1 LAFRQ
6 ANTPKQDFA
15 DAPADGEPSAVR
27 ITPEP
32 DGWHGWRWAD
42 FVVKLDKE
50 QLPRN
55 NRIEAREFLNQH
67 CAWALDPELMLL
79 AGPLK
84 IVLQQNRP
92 EADFASLCAIG
103 DMV

>member
-1 LAFRQ
+1 MRPPEMDGRFTPDTCRPGPLQTRLFR
-6 ANTPKQDFA
+6 
-15 DAPADGEPSAVR
+15 
-27 ITPEP
+27 
-32 DGWHGWRWAD
+32 AD
-42 FVVKLDKE
+42 FVAKLDKE

-92 EADFASLCAIG
+92 LCDITG
-103 DMV
+103 